1 MANQTKPRLLL
12 QSFIAGCLILLVAPV
27 LGWTAE
33 AEKIVV
39 HTDQVVHP
47 DFRGVGFHASWPLH
61 TTTREHFEQVLAK
74 RWREL
79 DPKFARVTHSWA
91 KGQPGVSD
99 PKLQEELAER
109 LNFMKRDTATEVY
122 LTTMGPG
129 SAPAGPERDTYASTV
144 VSDLEY
150 LLHSGATNVKYY
162 CFTNELSLKDW
173 ADMRNDLPLFRDYQQ
188 RIYNELQ
195 RRHVDVKLLAT
206 DASPVRYW
214 NTLEWA
220 AENMDDITGVY
231 GGHHYLE
238 TDDPADMNFY
248 SWFQGRCAW
257 ASALAR
263 KKGKNFILGEFGSR
277 QYFDKKYG
285 YRWDTC
291 LHYGTPREP
300 MAALQVAE
308 AALAPINGGVYAMG
322 YWTFTDY
329 PEWSGEPYIN
339 QWGVFKWAT
348 NGSETRAPY
357 YSYGLLTKFLGGPA
371 TVFRVET
378 ADPKLRVAA
387 IRHNDRNTW
396 SIAVINRNLEP
407 VRIAL
412 HLDGAPVS
420 ADFRKYVY
428 DPANVPKTEDGDLQ
442 EPAGK
447 VAVRQGELDDTVGS
461 NQMAL
466 YTTRYDDEPP
476 APVKGLKV
484 AGMEDARRLT
494 WEANTESDLCYYRIF
509 HNHARIGS
517 TIAAEFEDTGPDRFK
532 PGEYE
537 VVAVD
542 QSGNASPPSTA
553 KAPPRRSEAD

>member
-1 MANQTKPRLLL
+1 MVSQTKPRVLYQL
-12 QSFIAGCLILLVAPV
+12 FIAGWLGLLAVPV
-27 LGWTAE
+27 LGWSAE

-47 DFRGVGFHASWPLH
+47 EFRGVGFHASWPLH
-61 TTTREHFEQVLAK
+61 TTTREHFEQVLGK

-79 DPKFARVTHSWA
+79 APKFARVTHSWA
-91 KGQPGVSD
+91 KGQPGVTD
-99 PKLQEELAER
+99 PRLQEVLAER
-109 LNFMKRDTATEVY
+109 LNFMRRDTATEVY

-173 ADMRNDLPLFRDYQQ
+173 ADMKDDLPTFRDYQQ
-188 RIYNELQ
+188 RIYNELH

-214 NTLEWA
+214 NTEEWA

-308 AALAPINGGVYAMG
+308 AALAAINGGVYAMG

-329 PEWSGEPYIN
+329 PEWSDEPYIN

-357 YSYGLLTKFLGGPA
+357 YSYGLLTKFFGGPA
-371 TVFRVET
+371 TVFRVEIP
-378 ADPKLRVAA
+378 DPKLRVAA

-407 VRIAL
+407 AKIAL
-412 HLDGAPVS
+412 RLDGAPVS

-447 VAVRQGELDDTVGS
+447 VAVREGQFEDTVGP
-461 NQMAL
+461 NQLAL
-466 YTTRYDDEPP
+466 YTTRYDDQPP

-494 WEANTESDLCYYRIF
+494 WEADREPDLCYYRIF

-517 TIAAEFEDTGPDRFK
+517 TITEEFEDTGPDRFK

-542 QSGNASPPSTA
+542 QSGNASPPSAA
-553 KAPPRRSEAD
+553 KAPARR

>member
-1 MANQTKPRLLL
+1 MASQTRRSGFQ
-12 QSFIAGCLILLVAPV
+12 QSFVVGLLMVFMLPAGAWAADD
-27 LGWTAE
+27 GT
-33 AEKIVV
+33 IVV
-39 HTDQVVHP
+39 HTGQVVQP
-47 DFRGVGFHASWPLH
+47 RFAGVGFHTSSHP
-61 TTTREHFEQVLAK
+61 TTREHFEQVLGK

-79 DPKFARVTHSWA
+79 APRFARVTHSWA

-99 PKLQEELAER
+99 PKALEELAR
-109 LNFMKRDTATEVY
+109 YLTFMKRDTATEVY

-129 SAPAGPERDTYASTV
+129 EAPAGPERDTYASTV
-144 VSDLEY
+144 ASDLEY
-150 LLHSGATNVKYY
+150 LLASGATNVKYY
-162 CFTNELSLKDW
+162 CFTNELSLKEW
-173 ADMRNDLPLFRDYQQ
+173 ADMRNDLPMFRDYQQ

-195 RRHVDVKLLAT
+195 RRHLDVKLLAT
-206 DASPVRYW
+206 DASPVVYW

-220 AENMDDITGVY
+220 AANMDDITDVY
-231 GGHHYLE
+231 GAHHYLE

-248 SWFQGRCAW
+248 SWFLGRCTW
-257 ASALAR
+257 ASDLAR

-308 AALAPINGGVYAMG
+308 AALAAINGGVYAMG

-329 PEWSGEPYIN
+329 PEWSDEPYIN

-357 YSYGLLTKFLGGPA
+357 YSYGLLTKFFGGPA
-371 TVFRVET
+371 TVFRVE
-378 ADPKLRVAA
+378 ARDPKLRVAA
-387 IRHNDRNTW
+387 VRHQDGDTW
-396 SIAVINRNLEP
+396 SIAVINRNPGP
-407 VRIAL
+407 VKIAL
-412 HLDGAPVS
+412 RLEGAPLA

-428 DPANVPKTEDGDLQ
+428 DPANVPQTEDGDLQ
-442 EPAGK
+442 QATGK
-447 VAVRQGELDDTVGS
+447 VALRQGEFEDTVGPD
-461 NQMAL
+461 QLAL
-466 YTTRYDDEPP
+466 YTTRYDDVPP

-484 AGMEDARRLT
+484 SPIEDGRRIA
-494 WEANTESDLCYYRIF
+494 WEANGEPDLCYYRVF
-509 HNHARIGS
+509 HNRVRIGS
-517 TIAAEFEDTGPDRFK
+517 TITTEFADTGPERLQ

-542 QSGNASPPSTA
+542 QSGNASEPRAQKPPPAGTQ
-553 KAPPRRSEAD
+553 

>member
-1 MANQTKPRLLL
+1 MASQTKRSELQRAFVIGLLMVFML
-12 QSFIAGCLILLVAPV
+12 PAGAWAADD
-27 LGWTAE
+27 GT
-33 AEKIVV
+33 IVV
-39 HTDQVVHP
+39 HTGQVVQP
-47 DFRGVGFHASWPLH
+47 RFAGVGFHTSWHP
-61 TTTREHFEQVLAK
+61 TTREHFEQVLGK

-79 DPKFARVTHSWA
+79 SPRFARVTHSWA
-91 KGQPGVSD
+91 QGQPGVSD
-99 PKLQEELAER
+99 PKALEALAR
-109 LNFMKRDTATEVY
+109 YLTFMKRDTATEVY

-129 SAPAGPERDTYASTV
+129 EAPAGPERDTYASTV
-144 VSDLEY
+144 ASDLEY
-150 LLHSGATNVKYY
+150 LISNGATNVKYY
-162 CFTNELSLKDW
+162 CFTNELSLKEW
-173 ADMRNDLPLFRDYQQ
+173 ADMRNDLPMFRDYQQ

-195 RRHVDVKLLAT
+195 RRHLDVKLLAT
-206 DASPVRYW
+206 DASPVAYW
-214 NTLEWA
+214 HTLRWA

-231 GGHHYLE
+231 GAHHYLE

-248 SWFQGRCAW
+248 SWFLGRCSW
-257 ASALAR
+257 ATDLAR

-308 AALAPINGGVYAMG
+308 AALAAINGGVYAMG

-329 PEWSGEPYIN
+329 PEWSDEPYIN

-357 YSYGLLTKFLGGPA
+357 YSYGLLTKFFGGPA
-371 TVFRVET
+371 TVFRVE
-378 ADPKLRVAA
+378 ARDPNLRVAA
-387 IRHNDRNTW
+387 MRHQDRDTW
-396 SIAVINRNLEP
+396 SIAVINRNPGP
-407 VRIAL
+407 VKIAL
-412 HLDGAPVS
+412 RLEGAPLA

-442 EPAGK
+442 QPAGK
-447 VAVRQGELDDTVGS
+447 VAMRQGEFEDTVGP
-461 NQMAL
+461 NQLAL
-466 YTTRYDDEPP
+466 YTTRYDDVPP

-484 AGMEDARRLT
+484 SPMEDGRRIA
-494 WEANTESDLCYYRIF
+494 WEANSEPDLCYYRIF
-509 HNHARIGS
+509 HNHVRIGS
-517 TIAAEFEDTGPDRFK
+517 TITTEFADTGPERSQ

-542 QSGNASPPSTA
+542 QSGNASEPRAQKPPPAGTQ
-553 KAPPRRSEAD
+553 

>member
-1 MANQTKPRLLL
+1 MVFVLP
-12 QSFIAGCLILLVAPV
+12 AGARPADD
-27 LGWTAE
+27 GT
-33 AEKIVV
+33 IVV
-39 HTDQVVHP
+39 HTDQVVQP
-47 DFRGVGFHASWPLH
+47 RFAGVGFHTSWHP
-61 TTTREHFEQVLAK
+61 TTREHFEQVLGK

-79 DPKFARVTHSWA
+79 SPRFARVTHSWA
-91 KGQPGVSD
+91 QGQPGVSD
-99 PKLQEELAER
+99 PKALEALAR
-109 LNFMKRDTATEVY
+109 YLTFMKRDTATEVY

-129 SAPAGPERDTYASTV
+129 DAPAGPERDTYASTV

-150 LLHSGATNVKYY
+150 LISNGATNVKYY
-162 CFTNELSLKDW
+162 CFTNELSLKEW
-173 ADMRNDLPLFRDYQQ
+173 ADMRKDLPMFRDYQQ
-188 RIYNELQ
+188 RIYNEL
-195 RRHVDVKLLAT
+195 RRRNLDVKLLAT
-206 DASPVRYW
+206 DASPVVYW

-231 GGHHYLE
+231 GAHHYLE

-248 SWFQGRCAW
+248 SWFLGRCSW
-257 ASALAR
+257 AAELAR

-308 AALAPINGGVYAMG
+308 AALAAINGGVYAMG

-329 PEWSGEPYIN
+329 PEWSDEPYIN

-357 YSYGLLTKFLGGPA
+357 YSYGLLTKFFGGPA
-371 TVFRVET
+371 TVFRVE
-378 ADPKLRVAA
+378 ARDPKLRVAA
-387 IRHNDRNTW
+387 MRHQDRDTW
-396 SIAVINRNLEP
+396 SIAVVNRNSGPVKLALRLE
-407 VRIAL
+407 
-412 HLDGAPVS
+412 GAPLA

-447 VAVRQGELDDTVGS
+447 VVMRQGEFEDTVGPD
-461 NQMAL
+461 QLAL
-466 YTTRYDDEPP
+466 YTTRYDDVPP

-484 AGMEDARRLT
+484 IPMEDARRVV
-494 WEANTESDLCYYRIF
+494 WEANSEPDLCYYRVF
-509 HNHARIGS
+509 HNRVRIGS
-517 TIAAEFEDTGPDRFK
+517 TITTEFADTGPERLQ
-532 PGEYE
+532 PWEYE

-542 QSGNASPPSTA
+542 QSGNASEPRAQKPP
-553 KAPPRRSEAD
+553 PPGTR